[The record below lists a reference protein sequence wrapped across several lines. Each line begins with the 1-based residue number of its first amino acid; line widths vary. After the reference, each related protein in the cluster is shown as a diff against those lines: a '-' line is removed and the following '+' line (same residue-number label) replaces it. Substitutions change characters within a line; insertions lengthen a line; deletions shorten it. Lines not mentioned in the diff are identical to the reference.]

1 VNANGRDQRRADRIL
16 ERRLR
21 SRIILGGVTEEWQ
34 PNPRRVLWALPLTVV
49 ALIVLAALF
58 GAQVAVWFVL
68 IMVVVGVVV
77 YALDRM
83 SKRALK

>member
-1 VNANGRDQRRADRIL
+1 
-16 ERRLR
+16 
-21 SRIILGGVTEEWQ
+21 
-34 PNPRRVLWALPLTVV
+34 VLWALPLTVV

-77 YALDRM
+77 YALDWM